1 MGFSEKMRD
10 SLGAEGAKLEITVRE
25 GKAAVGEPIAL
36 QVAIVGG
43 SKPAIVEA
51 LVVRVV
57 ESARHWVDRDGSE
70 VSEQDAQARDDRSGL
85 VAGWTRTTLG
95 EVRVAVD
102 VTVEPGARHDVD
114 VELGLTVPA
123 GCRSSSASCNHAVH
137 VQADI
142 KGQIDPT
149 AQARLEVA

>member
-1 MGFSEKMRD
+1 
-10 SLGAEGAKLEITVRE
+10 
-25 GKAAVGEPIAL
+25 
-36 QVAIVGG
+36 
-43 SKPAIVEA
+43 
-51 LVVRVV
+51 
-57 ESARHWVDRDGSE
+57 
-70 VSEQDAQARDDRSGL
+70 L

-95 EVRVAVD
+95 ELRVPVD
-102 VTVEPGARHDVD
+102 ATVESGARHEVD
-114 VELGLTVPA
+114 VAIGLTVPV